1 MADRDDLKEMSF
13 WEHLDDLRGVLI
25 KIAVVLVIA
34 AVALFIWMPDIFDR
48 VILAPCSSDFALYRW
63 IDRLAATIPGMSEL
77 GGDFHVD
84 LINIQLASQLYIH
97 LSTSFWLAVVLTF
110 PIILYLLWTFIAP
123 ALYQNER
130 RGVRRAFLFGVFMF
144 YLGVAVGYFLVFP
157 IILRF
162 LADYHVS
169 QLVPNQVSLDS
180 YMDNFLMM
188 VFFMGVVFELPL
200 LCWLLGNIG
209 VLHRDFF
216 SKYRRHAIVALVVLA
231 AIITPTCRS
240 ISSTRL
246 APCLCPKAPKP
257 STSPPRRKKLRFVY
271 VQKLQVLL

>member
-34 AVALFIWMPDIFDR
+34 AVILFIWMPDIFDR

-231 AIITPTCRS
+231 AIITPTGDLFTLS
-240 ISSTRL
+240 VVFLPLYILYEASAL
-246 APCLCPKAPKP
+246 LVPKGTEALNITTKEEE
-257 STSPPRRKKLRFVY
+257 T
-271 VQKLQVLL
+271 

>member
-1 MADRDDLKEMSF
+1 MSF

-123 ALYQNER
+123 RALPE
-130 RGVRRAFLFGVFMF
+130 
-144 YLGVAVGYFLVFP
+144 
-157 IILRF
+157 
-162 LADYHVS
+162 
-169 QLVPNQVSLDS
+169 
-180 YMDNFLMM
+180 
-188 VFFMGVVFELPL
+188 
-200 LCWLLGNIG
+200 
-209 VLHRDFF
+209 
-216 SKYRRHAIVALVVLA
+216 
-231 AIITPTCRS
+231 
-240 ISSTRL
+240 
-246 APCLCPKAPKP
+246 
-257 STSPPRRKKLRFVY
+257 
-271 VQKLQVLL
+271 

>member
-63 IDRLAATIPGMSEL
+63 IDHLAATIPGMSEL

-84 LINIQLASQLYIH
+84 LINIR
-97 LSTSFWLAVVLTF
+97 LAVVLTV

-130 RGVRRAFLFGVFMF
+130 RGVRRAFLFGVVMF

-231 AIITPTCRS
+231 AIITPTGDLFTLS
-240 ISSTRL
+240 VVFLPLYILYEASAL
-246 APCLCPKAPKP
+246 LVPKDIKD
-257 STSPPRRKKLRFVY
+257 
-271 VQKLQVLL
+271 

>member
-231 AIITPTCRS
+231 AIITPTGDLFTLS
-240 ISSTRL
+240 VVFLPLYILYEASAL
-246 APCLCPKAPKP
+246 LVPKGTEALNITTKEEE
-257 STSPPRRKKLRFVY
+257 T
-271 VQKLQVLL
+271 

>member
-1 MADRDDLKEMSF
+1 MSEQDDLKEMSF

-48 VILAPCSSDFALYRW
+48 VILAPCNSDFALYRW

-130 RGVRRAFLFGVFMF
+130 RGVRRAFLFGVVMF
-144 YLGVAVGYFLVFP
+144 YLGVAVGYYMVFP

-231 AIITPTCRS
+231 AIITPTGDLFTLS
-240 ISSTRL
+240 VVFLPLYILYEASAL
-246 APCLCPKAPKP
+246 LVPKGTEALNITTKEEE
-257 STSPPRRKKLRFVY
+257 T
-271 VQKLQVLL
+271 

>member
-1 MADRDDLKEMSF
+1 MTF
-13 WEHLDDLRGVLI
+13 WEHLDALRGVLI

-48 VILAPCSSDFALYRW
+48 VILAPCNGDFALYRW
-63 IDRLAATIPGMSEL
+63 IDTMAKAIPGMPQL

-130 RGVRRAFLFGVFMF
+130 RGVKRAFLFGVLMF
-144 YLGVAVGYFLVFP
+144 YLGVAVGYYMVFP

-169 QLVPNQVSLDS
+169 AMVPNQVSLDS
-180 YMDNFLMM
+180 YMDTFLMM

-200 LCWLLGNIG
+200 LSWLLGSVG
-209 VLHRDFF
+209 VLHRGFF
-216 SKYRRHAIVALVVLA
+216 ARYRRHAIVALVVLA
-231 AIITPTCRS
+231 AMITPTGDLF
-240 ISSTRL
+240 TL
-246 APCLCPKAPKP
+246 AVVFLPL
-257 STSPPRRKKLRFVY
+257 Y
-271 VQKLQVLL
+271 VLYEVSALLVPAEVKE

>member
-34 AVALFIWMPDIFDR
+34 AVILFIWMPDIFDR

-231 AIITPTCRS
+231 AIITPPGDLFTLS
-240 ISSTRL
+240 VVFLPLYILYEASAL
-246 APCLCPKAPKP
+246 LVPKGTEALNITTKEEE
-257 STSPPRRKKLRFVY
+257 T
-271 VQKLQVLL
+271 

>member
-1 MADRDDLKEMSF
+1 VAEEDLKEMSF
-13 WEHLDDLRGVLI
+13 WEHLDDLRAVLI
-25 KIAVVLVIA
+25 KIAVVVVAA
-34 AVALFIWMPDIFDR
+34 AVVLFVFMPDIFDR
-48 VILAPCSSDFALYRW
+48 VILAPCTSDFVLYRW
-63 IDRLAATIPGMSEL
+63 IDSLAAMIPGMPPL

-110 PIILYLLWTFIAP
+110 PFILYFLWTFVAP

-130 RGVRRAFLFGVFMF
+130 RGVRKAFLFGVTMF
-144 YLGVAVGYFLVFP
+144 YAGVAVGYVLVFP

-209 VLHRDFF
+209 VLNRDFF
-216 SKYRRHAIVALVVLA
+216 AKYRRHAIVALVVLA
-231 AIITPTCRS
+231 AMITPTGDLFTLS
-240 ISSTRL
+240 VVFLPLYILYETSAL
-246 APCLCPKAPKP
+246 LVPKATPEHD
-257 STSPPRRKKLRFVY
+257 SV
-271 VQKLQVLL
+271 

>member
-48 VILAPCSSDFALYRW
+48 VILAPCSSHFALYRW

-130 RGVRRAFLFGVFMF
+130 RGVRRAFLFGVVMF
-144 YLGVAVGYFLVFP
+144 YLGVAVGYYMVFP

-231 AIITPTCRS
+231 AIITPTGDLFTLS
-240 ISSTRL
+240 VVFLPLYILYEASAL
-246 APCLCPKAPKP
+246 LVPKGTEALNITTKEEE
-257 STSPPRRKKLRFVY
+257 T
-271 VQKLQVLL
+271 

>member
-1 MADRDDLKEMSF
+1 
-13 WEHLDDLRGVLI
+13 
-25 KIAVVLVIA
+25 
-34 AVALFIWMPDIFDR
+34 
-48 VILAPCSSDFALYRW
+48 
-63 IDRLAATIPGMSEL
+63 
-77 GGDFHVD
+77 
-84 LINIQLASQLYIH
+84 
-97 LSTSFWLAVVLTF
+97 
-110 PIILYLLWTFIAP
+110 
-123 ALYQNER
+123 
-130 RGVRRAFLFGVFMF
+130 MF

-231 AIITPTCRS
+231 AIITPTGDLFTLS
-240 ISSTRL
+240 VVFLPLYILYEASAL
-246 APCLCPKAPKP
+246 LVPKGTEAINI
-257 STSPPRRKKLRFVY
+257 TTNEEET
-271 VQKLQVLL
+271 

>member
-1 MADRDDLKEMSF
+1 MSF
-13 WEHLDDLRGVLI
+13 WEHLDALRGVLI
-25 KIAVVLVIA
+25 KIAVVLVVA

-48 VILAPCSSDFALYRW
+48 VIMAPCTADFALYRW
-63 IDRLAATIPGMSEL
+63 VDRLAASIPGMPTL

-110 PIILYLLWTFIAP
+110 PILLYLLWTFIAP

-130 RGVRRAFLFGVFMF
+130 RGVRRAFFFGVAMF
-144 YLGVAVGYFLVFP
+144 YLGVAVGYYVVFP

-169 QLVPNQVSLDS
+169 ALVPNQVSLDS
-180 YMDNFLMM
+180 YMDTFLMM

-200 LCWLLGNIG
+200 LCWLLGNVG
-209 VLHRDFF
+209 VLHRNFF
-216 SKYRRHAIVALVVLA
+216 ARYRRHAIVALVVLA
-231 AIITPTCRS
+231 AMITPTGDLF
-240 ISSTRL
+240 TL
-246 APCLCPKAPKP
+246 AVVFVPLYILYEVSALLV
-257 STSPPRRKKLRFVY
+257 PRNDNP
-271 VQKLQVLL
+271 

>member
-63 IDRLAATIPGMSEL
+63 IDHLAATIPGMSEL

-231 AIITPTCRS
+231 AIITPTGDLFTLS
-240 ISSTRL
+240 VVFLPLYILYEASAL
-246 APCLCPKAPKP
+246 LVPKGTEAINI
-257 STSPPRRKKLRFVY
+257 TTNEEET
-271 VQKLQVLL
+271 

>member
-1 MADRDDLKEMSF
+1 MSF

-130 RGVRRAFLFGVFMF
+130 RGVRRAFLFGVVMF
-144 YLGVAVGYFLVFP
+144 YLGVAVGYYMVFP

-231 AIITPTCRS
+231 AIITPTGDLFTLS
-240 ISSTRL
+240 VVFLPLYILYEASAL
-246 APCLCPKAPKP
+246 LVPKGTEALNITTKEEE
-257 STSPPRRKKLRFVY
+257 T
-271 VQKLQVLL
+271 

>member
-231 AIITPTCRS
+231 AIITPTGDLFTLS
-240 ISSTRL
+240 VVFLPLYILYEASAL
-246 APCLCPKAPKP
+246 LVPKGTEAINITTKEEE
-257 STSPPRRKKLRFVY
+257 T
-271 VQKLQVLL
+271 

>member
-1 MADRDDLKEMSF
+1 MSF

-130 RGVRRAFLFGVFMF
+130 RGVRRAFLFGVVMF
-144 YLGVAVGYFLVFP
+144 YLGVTVGYYLVFP

-231 AIITPTCRS
+231 AIITPTGDLFTLS
-240 ISSTRL
+240 VVFLPLYILYEASAL
-246 APCLCPKAPKP
+246 LVPKGTEALNITTKEEE
-257 STSPPRRKKLRFVY
+257 T
-271 VQKLQVLL
+271 

>member
-1 MADRDDLKEMSF
+1 MSF

-231 AIITPTCRS
+231 AIITPTGDLFTLS
-240 ISSTRL
+240 VVFLPLYILYEASAL
-246 APCLCPKAPKP
+246 LVPKGTEALNITTKEEE
-257 STSPPRRKKLRFVY
+257 T
-271 VQKLQVLL
+271 